1 MVTLVLAIKFSYHNF
16 LTWGQ
21 KGVCYMSFEISFLV
35 PNNDH
40 TSVGQKILSVGKIK
54 QKDAIISR

>member
-1 MVTLVLAIKFSYHNF
+1 
-16 LTWGQ
+16 
-21 KGVCYMSFEISFLV
+21 MSFEISFLV

-40 TSVGQKILSVGKIK
+40 TSVSQKILSVGKIK

>member
-1 MVTLVLAIKFSYHNF
+1 MLEDSKRGVSYIIGR
-16 LTWGQ
+16 L
-21 KGVCYMSFEISFLV
+21 SLV

-40 TSVGQKILSVGKIK
+40 TSVNQKILSVGKIK

>member
-1 MVTLVLAIKFSYHNF
+1 
-16 LTWGQ
+16 
-21 KGVCYMSFEISFLV
+21 MSFEIIFLV